1 LREQRPNHALRR
13 FFLRLILAAMRQLEF
28 GHEAIRVKRSTRA
41 FTIAHHC
48 PVAAIEHAWQHP

>member
-1 LREQRPNHALRR
+1 MPSGD
-13 FFLRLILAAMRQLEF
+13 FFQRLILAAMRQLEF

-41 FTIAHHC
+41 STIAHHR